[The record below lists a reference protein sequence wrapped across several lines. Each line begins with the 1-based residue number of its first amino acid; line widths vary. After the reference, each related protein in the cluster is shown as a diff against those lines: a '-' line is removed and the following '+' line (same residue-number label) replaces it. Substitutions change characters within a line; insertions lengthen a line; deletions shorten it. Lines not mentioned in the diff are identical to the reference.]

1 MAELV
6 IVRHYEPE
14 PPEETAALLSRV
26 YDRLFSADVL
36 ERLTRPSAEST
47 IQPNE
52 KDEKGAKDE
61 SCTLR
66 ES

>member
-36 ERLTRPSAEST
+36 EHLTRPPRGGT
-47 IQPNE
+47 IHPSE
-52 KDEKGAKDE
+52 RGEEGARDEG
-61 SCTLR
+61 CTLR
-66 ES
+66 EG

>member
-36 ERLTRPSAEST
+36 ERLTRPQREST
-47 IQPNE
+47 ISPRDNG
-52 KDEKGAKDE
+52 KGARYE
-61 SCTLR
+61 SGTTGK
-66 ES
+66 S